1 MATAGGGGR
10 VGRRGPGAH
19 PGDGQMTTP
28 EPVGNAIAAAP
39 AARSAWSSVPNRVL
53 LLLCL
58 MYLIFYVDRVNIS
71 TAAPLIKHDLGLS
84 NTALGFAFSAFAY
97 PYAVF
102 QLIGGWLGDR
112 FGPRLT
118 LGVSGFVVCISTALT
133 GAVGGLAA
141 LVVVRLALGFGE
153 GAAFPTATRA
163 MAAWLPANRWGFG
176 QGVTHS
182 AARIGNALT
191 PPLIAW
197 LIAALSWRG
206 SFVVLGAASLVW
218 MAVWLW
224 FFRDDPRTHPRV
236 TAAELA
242 ALPPGRAAGPRPRVP
257 WRRLFR
263 RVLPVTAVD
272 FCYGWTLW
280 LFLSWIPSFFFHNFH
295 LDLAHSA
302 LFSSG
307 VFLSGV
313 VGDTLGGIVS
323 DRILKNTGNLRR
335 ARCGVISGGLFGGFV
350 FLIPVIL
357 MHELWV
363 AALCLSLAFFCVEL
377 VVAPI
382 WAVPMD
388 IAPRYAGS
396 ASGIMNFGFG
406 VAGIISPWV
415 FGYVIDLTG
424 SWTVPF
430 IASVILLLI
439 GAGLALL
446 LRPDRPLTDA
456 AAEMAGARVI

>member
-1 MATAGGGGR
+1 MSTPDPAGS
-10 VGRRGPGAH
+10 GPVA
-19 PGDGQMTTP
+19 
-28 EPVGNAIAAAP
+28 VAAP
-39 AARSAWSSVPNRVL
+39 PARRSAWSSTPNRVL

-58 MYLIFYVDRVNIS
+58 MYMIFYIDRVNIS
-71 TAAPLIKHDLGLS
+71 TAAPLIKSDLGLS

-112 FGPRLT
+112 FGPRWT
-118 LGVSGFVVCISTALT
+118 LGVSGLVVCISTALT

-141 LVVVRLALGFGE
+141 LVIVRLALGFGE

-163 MAAWLPANRWGFG
+163 MAVWLPASRWGFA

-182 AARIGNALT
+182 ASRIGNALT
-191 PPLIAW
+191 PPLIAL

-206 SFVVLGAASLVW
+206 SFVVLGAASLIWITVW
-218 MAVWLW
+218 VW
-224 FFRDDPRTHPRV
+224 FFRDDPRTHPGITSADLDQLAPARTS
-236 TAAELA
+236 TA
-242 ALPPGRAAGPRPRVP
+242 RPKVP
-257 WRRLFR
+257 WIPLAR

-295 LDLAHSA
+295 LNLTHSA

-313 VGDTLGGIVS
+313 VGDTLGGVVS
-323 DRILKNTGNLRR
+323 DRILKRTGSLRR
-335 ARCGVISGGLFGGFV
+335 ARCWVIAGGLFGGFL
-350 FLIPVIL
+350 FMIPVVS
-357 MHELWV
+357 MHDLAIV
-363 AALCLSLAFFCVEL
+363 AVSLSLAFFCVEL

-415 FGYVIDLTG
+415 FGYVIDVTG

-430 IASVILLLI
+430 VASIVLLLI
-439 GAGLALL
+439 GAGLALR
-446 LRPDRPLTDA
+446 LRPDRPLVDPA
-456 AAEMAGARVI
+456 PESDD